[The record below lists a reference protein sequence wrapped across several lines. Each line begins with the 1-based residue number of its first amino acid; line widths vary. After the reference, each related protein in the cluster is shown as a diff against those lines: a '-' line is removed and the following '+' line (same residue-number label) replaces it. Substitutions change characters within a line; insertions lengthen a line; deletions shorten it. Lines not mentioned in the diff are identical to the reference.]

1 MGRKEEAAVTIR
13 THRPGDIG
21 WIVSRHGAVY
31 ADQYGWDERFES
43 LVARISADF
52 IDYYDPK
59 TDRCWI
65 AEKDGER
72 VGSIML
78 VRDREDSDTAKLR
91 LLLVEP
97 NARGLGLG
105 RRLIQQCIDF
115 SKETGYKRIVLW
127 TQSILESARR
137 LYRAAGF
144 HLVVEEEHQSFGAN
158 LTGENWQL
166 DLDET

>member
-1 MGRKEEAAVTIR
+1 MGRTDEPVVAIR
-13 THRPGDIG
+13 THGPGDIG
-21 WIVSRHGAVY
+21 WIVSRHGALY
-31 ADQYGWDERFES
+31 AEQYGWDQRFES

-52 IDYYDPK
+52 IDYYDPDS
-59 TDRCWI
+59 DRCWI

-78 VRDREDSDTAKLR
+78 VRDRENSEIAKLR

-97 NARGLGLG
+97 NARGLGVG
-105 RRLIQQCIDF
+105 RRLIQQCVDF
-115 SKETGYKRIVLW
+115 SKQAGYKRIVLW

-137 LYRAAGF
+137 LYKAAGF
-144 HLVVEEEHQSFGAN
+144 HLVAEEEHQSFGVS

-166 DLDET
+166 DLSEV